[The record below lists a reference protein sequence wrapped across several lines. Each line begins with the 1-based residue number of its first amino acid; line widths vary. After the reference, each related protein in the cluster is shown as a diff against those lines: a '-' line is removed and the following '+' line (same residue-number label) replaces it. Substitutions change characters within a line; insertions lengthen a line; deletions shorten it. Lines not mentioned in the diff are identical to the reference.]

1 MAGRLLDYGDRAVL
15 IEFDDAAEVPPARQR
30 LTAPADPAVRAVV
43 PAART
48 VLVEFVPGALSTA
61 DQRAWVGQRLATPG
75 ELPDEPMAGQAAVVE
90 IAVRYDGAD
99 LEGVAELLGESREA
113 VIARHSAPEYR
124 VLFCGFSPGFAYLIG
139 GDPML
144 RLPRLASPRPQVP
157 AGSVAIAA
165 EFTGIYPRS
174 SPGGWR
180 LLGQTDAVLFDAG
193 RERPALLPPG
203 TSVRFRPT

>member
-1 MAGRLLDYGDRAVL
+1 MTSRLLDYGDRAVL
-15 IEFDDAAEVPPARQR
+15 IELDAAADVPPVWQR
-30 LTAPADPAVRAVV
+30 LVAQDDPAVRAVV

-48 VLVEFVPGALSTA
+48 VLVEFVPGALSAA
-61 DQRAWVGQRLATPG
+61 DQRAWVRRCLASADEVPDRPTG
-75 ELPDEPMAGQAAVVE
+75 EQAPVIE
-90 IAVRYDGAD
+90 IPVRYDGAD
-99 LEGVAELLGESREA
+99 LDEVAELVGESREA

-144 RLPRLASPRPQVP
+144 RLPRLDTPRPRVP

-180 LLGQTDAVLFDAG
+180 LLGRTDVVLFDAG

-203 TSVRFRPT
+203 TSLRFRPT

>member
-15 IEFDDAAEVPPARQR
+15 IEFDQVAEVPPARQR
-30 LTAPADPAVRAVV
+30 LAAPADPAVRAVV

-48 VLVEFVPGALSTA
+48 VLVEFVPGALSAA
-61 DQRAWVGQRLATPG
+61 DQRTWVSHRLATPG
-75 ELPDEPMAGQAAVVE
+75 EPDRPTAGPGAVVE
-90 IAVRYDGAD
+90 IPVRYDGAD
-99 LEGVAELLGESREA
+99 LDEVAELVGESREA
-113 VIARHSAPEYR
+113 VVVRHSAPEYR

-139 GDPML
+139 GDPVL

-193 RERPALLPPG
+193 REHPALLPPG